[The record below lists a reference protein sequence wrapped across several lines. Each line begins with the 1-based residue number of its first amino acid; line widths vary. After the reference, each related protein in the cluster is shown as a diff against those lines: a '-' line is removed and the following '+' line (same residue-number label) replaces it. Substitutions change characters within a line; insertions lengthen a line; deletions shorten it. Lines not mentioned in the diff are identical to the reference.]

1 MNSQNSLTRNK
12 IIKNMR
18 VIKFEDLKI
27 WQIALKITKEIYDI
41 TSKKE
46 FSKDFSLRDQ
56 MRRAIIS
63 VSSNI
68 VEGFEKNN
76 NNEFIRFLKIAKGS
90 IGEVRNQLY
99 IALAVKYIEQDEFEK
114 LNNELIE
121 LANQVGKFISYLER
135 NKKLVN
141 SSTRNKTI
149 KK

>member
-1 MNSQNSLTRNK
+1 
-12 IIKNMR
+12 MR
-18 VIKFEDLKI
+18 VTKFEDLKI
-27 WQIALKITKEIYDI
+27 WQIALRITKEIYDI

-46 FSKDFSLRDQ
+46 FSKVFSLRDQ
-56 MRRAIIS
+56 IRRAIIS

-99 IALAVKYIEQDEFEK
+99 IELAVNYINQEEFEK

-121 LANQVGKFISYLER
+121 LANQVGKFISYLET
-135 NKKLVN
+135 NKK
-141 SSTRNKTI
+141 TR
-149 KK
+149 

>member
-1 MNSQNSLTRNK
+1 
-12 IIKNMR
+12 MR
-18 VIKFEDLKI
+18 ITKFEDLKI

-56 MRRAIIS
+56 IRRAIIS

-99 IALAVKYIEQDEFEK
+99 IALAVKYIDQEEFEK

-121 LANQVGKFISYLER
+121 LANQVGKLISYLET